1 MKKFFDRFEEIVKKV
16 LTIATPLLAIYRL
29 IKDIVNGGKQ

>member
-1 MKKFFDRFEEIVKKV
+1 MKRVFEIVEKV
-16 LTIATPLLAIYRL
+16 LKEVLKIVTPLLAIYRL